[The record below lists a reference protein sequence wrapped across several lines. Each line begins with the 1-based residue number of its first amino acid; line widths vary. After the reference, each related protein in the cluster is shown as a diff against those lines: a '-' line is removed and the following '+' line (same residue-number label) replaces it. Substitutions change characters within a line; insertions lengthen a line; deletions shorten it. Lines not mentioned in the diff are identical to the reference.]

1 MSKFDTKE
9 DLLVT
14 MQLLMDRLT
23 LGTLTMENMEELVA
37 TSREFYERTLILRYK
52 SYEQEVFGA
61 GLSTDTISKEYQAPT
76 PKVEVSSS
84 PSVEVES
91 QQEKAA
97 PFNLSFSL
105 FDQLEQEEALLQEI
119 EAENE
124 VLIASS
130 EIHQGHESHSIVES
144 TPTEIFVTETSTL
157 TTDEY
162 TQETTFTEEIVE
174 EIIQS
179 EIVVEEEILS
189 QPTDAVPAN
198 FSTPSH
204 QKDAFDKMIERDNSL
219 GSQIMGT
226 RLDTLNGA
234 FGLNEKLQLIN
245 ELFDGSS
252 ELFYQSV
259 QIFDSLPDFEQ
270 AKVVLKNYSTEFSWE
285 FENPLVI
292 EFVQK
297 IARRYV

>member
-1 MSKFDTKE
+1 
-9 DLLVT
+9 
-14 MQLLMDRLT
+14 
-23 LGTLTMENMEELVA
+23 VA

-52 SYEQEVFGA
+52 SYEQEVFGSSLTSA
-61 GLSTDTISKEYQAPT
+61 NQTQEK
-76 PKVEVSSS
+76 EVSA
-84 PSVEVES
+84 PSREVASTPSEDS
-91 QQEKAA
+91 KKQQEKTA
-97 PFNLSFSL
+97 PFDMSFSL

-124 VLIASS
+124 ALIASS

>member
-97 PFNLSFSL
+97 PFDLSFSL

-130 EIHQGHESHSIVES
+130 ETHQGHESHSIVES

-179 EIVVEEEILS
+179 QLVEDEISTSPVQEV
-189 QPTDAVPAN
+189 PT
-198 FSTPSH
+198 STTSH

-270 AKVVLKNYSTEFSWE
+270 AKVVLNNYSTEFSWD

>member
-1 MSKFDTKE
+1 VFGSSLTSANQTQEKE
-9 DLLVT
+9 VS
-14 MQLLMDRLT
+14 
-23 LGTLTMENMEELVA
+23 A
-37 TSREFYERTLILRYK
+37 PSRE
-52 SYEQEVFGA
+52 VA
-61 GLSTDTISKEYQAPT
+61 STPSEDSK
-76 PKVEVSSS
+76 K
-84 PSVEVES
+84 
-91 QQEKAA
+91 QQEKTA
-97 PFNLSFSL
+97 PFDMSFSL

-179 EIVVEEEILS
+179 QLVEEEI
-189 QPTDAVPAN
+189 
-198 FSTPSH
+198 STPPVQEVPTSTTSH

>member
-9 DLLVT
+9 DLLAT

-52 SYEQEVFGA
+52 SYEQEVFGS
-61 GLSTDTISKEYQAPT
+61 GLSIDNQIQEYNTPT
-76 PKVEVSSS
+76 PKVEVSSTS
-84 PSVEVES
+84 SVEVES
-91 QQEKAA
+91 HQDKAA
-97 PFNLSFSL
+97 PFDLSFSL
-105 FDQLEQEEALLQEI
+105 FDQLEQEEYLLEEI
-119 EAENE
+119 VVENE
-124 VLIASS
+124 SLITSNETS
-130 EIHQGHESHSIVES
+130 HEAH
-144 TPTEIFVTETSTL
+144 PTETFVTETKSVIIEEYENESTL
-157 TTDEY
+157 T
-162 TQETTFTEEIVE
+162 E
-174 EIIQS
+174 EIIEEVLQS
-179 EIVVEEEILS
+179 QTIDEEIITPPV
-189 QPTDAVPAN
+189 QEVPTTTTA
-198 FSTPSH
+198 ST

-259 QIFDSLPDFEQ
+259 QIFDALPDFEQ
-270 AKVVLKNYSTEFSWE
+270 AKVVLKNYSTEFAWD

>member
-97 PFNLSFSL
+97 PFDLSFSL

-124 VLIASS
+124 ALIASS
-130 EIHQGHESHSIVES
+130 ETHQGHESHSIVES

-179 EIVVEEEILS
+179 PLVEEEI
-189 QPTDAVPAN
+189 
-198 FSTPSH
+198 STPPVQEVPTSTTSH

>member
-84 PSVEVES
+84 PSVEVDS

-97 PFNLSFSL
+97 SFDLSFSL

-124 VLIASS
+124 ALIASS
-130 EIHQGHESHSIVES
+130 ETHQGHESHSIVES

-179 EIVVEEEILS
+179 PLVEEEI
-189 QPTDAVPAN
+189 
-198 FSTPSH
+198 STPPVQEAPTTATTPSY

-270 AKVVLKNYSTEFSWE
+270 AKVVLKNYSTEFSWD

>member
-61 GLSTDTISKEYQAPT
+61 GLSSDTISKEYQAPT

-97 PFNLSFSL
+97 PFDLSFSL

-130 EIHQGHESHSIVES
+130 ETHQGHESHSIVES

-179 EIVVEEEILS
+179 QLVEEEI
-189 QPTDAVPAN
+189 
-198 FSTPSH
+198 STPPVQEVPTTATTPSY

-270 AKVVLKNYSTEFSWE
+270 AKVVLKNYSTEFSWD

>member
-97 PFNLSFSL
+97 PFDLSFSL

-130 EIHQGHESHSIVES
+130 ETHQGHESHSIVES

-179 EIVVEEEILS
+179 QLVEDEISTSPVQEV
-189 QPTDAVPAN
+189 PT
-198 FSTPSH
+198 STTSH

-270 AKVVLKNYSTEFSWE
+270 AKVVLKNYSSEFSWE

>member
-61 GLSTDTISKEYQAPT
+61 GLSKDTISKEYQAPT

-97 PFNLSFSL
+97 PFDLSFSL

-130 EIHQGHESHSIVES
+130 ETHQGHESHSIVES

-179 EIVVEEEILS
+179 QLVEEEI
-189 QPTDAVPAN
+189 
-198 FSTPSH
+198 STPPVQEVPTTATTPSY

>member
-9 DLLVT
+9 DLLAT
-14 MQLLMDRLT
+14 MQLLMDRIT

-97 PFNLSFSL
+97 PFDLSFSL

-130 EIHQGHESHSIVES
+130 ETHQGHESHSIVES

-162 TQETTFTEEIVE
+162 TQKTTFTEEIVE
-174 EIIQS
+174 EIIQKQL
-179 EIVVEEEILS
+179 VEEEI
-189 QPTDAVPAN
+189 
-198 FSTPSH
+198 STPPVQEVPTSTTSH

-226 RLDTLNGA
+226 RLNTLNGA

-270 AKVVLKNYSTEFSWE
+270 AKVVLKNYSTEFSWD

>member
-97 PFNLSFSL
+97 PFDLSFSL

-130 EIHQGHESHSIVES
+130 ETHQGHESHSIVES

-179 EIVVEEEILS
+179 QLVEDEISTSPVQEV
-189 QPTDAVPAN
+189 PT
-198 FSTPSH
+198 STTSH

-270 AKVVLKNYSTEFSWE
+270 AKVVLNNYSSEFSWD

>member
-97 PFNLSFSL
+97 PFDLSFSL

-130 EIHQGHESHSIVES
+130 ETHQGHESHSIVES

-179 EIVVEEEILS
+179 QLVEDEISTSPVQEV
-189 QPTDAVPAN
+189 PT
-198 FSTPSH
+198 STTSH

>member
-97 PFNLSFSL
+97 SFDLSFSL

-124 VLIASS
+124 ALIASS
-130 EIHQGHESHSIVES
+130 ETHQGHESHSIVES

-179 EIVVEEEILS
+179 QLVEEEI
-189 QPTDAVPAN
+189 
-198 FSTPSH
+198 STPPVQEVPTTATTPSY

-270 AKVVLKNYSTEFSWE
+270 AKVVLKNYSTEFSWD

>member
-61 GLSTDTISKEYQAPT
+61 GLSKDTISKEYQAPT

-97 PFNLSFSL
+97 PFDLSFSL

-130 EIHQGHESHSIVES
+130 ETHQGHESHSIVES

-179 EIVVEEEILS
+179 QLVEDEISTSPVQEV
-189 QPTDAVPAN
+189 PT
-198 FSTPSH
+198 STTSH

-270 AKVVLKNYSTEFSWE
+270 AKVVLKNYSSEFSWE

>member
-9 DLLVT
+9 DLLAT

-61 GLSTDTISKEYQAPT
+61 GLSSDTISKEYQAPT
-76 PKVEVSSS
+76 PKIEVSST
-84 PSVEVES
+84 PSVDVDS
-91 QQEKAA
+91 QQEKAN
-97 PFNLSFSL
+97 PFDLSFSL

-124 VLIASS
+124 AIIASNETS
-130 EIHQGHESHSIVES
+130 HETHSIVES
-144 TPTEIFVTETSTL
+144 HSSETFVTETSSVIIEESENESTL
-157 TTDEY
+157 
-162 TQETTFTEEIVE
+162 TEEIVE
-174 EIIQS
+174 EVLQSQII
-179 EIVVEEEILS
+179 EEEIITPPV
-189 QPTDAVPAN
+189 QEVTTKTTA
-198 FSTPSH
+198 ST

-259 QIFDSLPDFEQ
+259 QIFDALPDFEQ
-270 AKVVLKNYSTEFSWE
+270 AKVVLKNYSTEFAWD

>member
-52 SYEQEVFGA
+52 SYEQEVFGSSLTSA
-61 GLSTDTISKEYQAPT
+61 NQTQEK
-76 PKVEVSSS
+76 EVSA
-84 PSVEVES
+84 PSREVASTPSEDS
-91 QQEKAA
+91 KKQQEKTA
-97 PFNLSFSL
+97 PFDMSFSL

-144 TPTEIFVTETSTL
+144 TPTEIFVTETTTL

-179 EIVVEEEILS
+179 QLVEEEI
-189 QPTDAVPAN
+189 
-198 FSTPSH
+198 STPPVQEVPPTATTPSY

>member
-61 GLSTDTISKEYQAPT
+61 GLSSDTISKEYQAPT
-76 PKVEVSSS
+76 PKVEV
-84 PSVEVES
+84 ES

-97 PFNLSFSL
+97 PFDLSFSL

-130 EIHQGHESHSIVES
+130 ETHQGHESHSIVES

-179 EIVVEEEILS
+179 QLVEEEI
-189 QPTDAVPAN
+189 
-198 FSTPSH
+198 STPPVQEVPTSTTSH

-270 AKVVLKNYSTEFSWE
+270 AKVVLKNYSTEFSWD

>member
-9 DLLVT
+9 DLLAT

-61 GLSTDTISKEYQAPT
+61 GLSSDTISKEYKAPT

-84 PSVEVES
+84 PSVDVDS

-97 PFNLSFSL
+97 PFDLSFSL

-124 VLIASS
+124 ALIASNETS
-130 EIHQGHESHSIVES
+130 HETHSIVES
-144 TPTEIFVTETSTL
+144 HSSETFVTETSSVIIEESKNESTL
-157 TTDEY
+157 
-162 TQETTFTEEIVE
+162 TEEIVE
-174 EIIQS
+174 EVLQSQII
-179 EIVVEEEILS
+179 EEEIITPPV
-189 QPTDAVPAN
+189 QEVPTTT
-198 FSTPSH
+198 ST

-259 QIFDSLPDFEQ
+259 QIFDALPDFEQ
-270 AKVVLKNYSTEFSWE
+270 AKVVLKNYSTEFTWD

>member
-9 DLLVT
+9 DLLAT

-52 SYEQEVFGA
+52 SYEQEVFGS
-61 GLSTDTISKEYQAPT
+61 GLSIDNQIQEYNTPT
-76 PKVEVSSS
+76 PKVEVSSTS
-84 PSVEVES
+84 SVEVES
-91 QQEKAA
+91 HQDKAA
-97 PFNLSFSL
+97 PFDLSFSL
-105 FDQLEQEEALLQEI
+105 FDQLEQEEDLLEEI
-119 EAENE
+119 VVENE
-124 VLIASS
+124 SLIASNETS
-130 EIHQGHESHSIVES
+130 HEAH
-144 TPTEIFVTETSTL
+144 PTETFVTETKSVIIEESENESIL
-157 TTDEY
+157 
-162 TQETTFTEEIVE
+162 TEEIVE
-174 EIIQS
+174 EVLQS
-179 EIVVEEEILS
+179 QTIDEEIITPPV
-189 QPTDAVPAN
+189 QEVPTTTTA
-198 FSTPSH
+198 ST

-259 QIFDSLPDFEQ
+259 QIFDALPDFEQ
-270 AKVVLKNYSTEFSWE
+270 AKVVLKNYSTEFAWD

>member
-9 DLLVT
+9 DLLAT

-61 GLSTDTISKEYQAPT
+61 GLSTDTISKEYQAT
-76 PKVEVSSS
+76 SPKVEVSST
-84 PSVEVES
+84 PSVDVDS

-97 PFNLSFSL
+97 PFDLSFSL
-105 FDQLEQEEALLQEI
+105 FDQLEQEEDLLQEI
-119 EAENE
+119 VVENE
-124 VLIASS
+124 SLIASNKTS
-130 EIHQGHESHSIVES
+130 HEAQSIVES
-144 TPTEIFVTETSTL
+144 HSSETFVTETSSVIIEESENESTL
-157 TTDEY
+157 
-162 TQETTFTEEIVE
+162 TEEIVE
-174 EIIQS
+174 EVLQSQII
-179 EIVVEEEILS
+179 EEEIITPPV
-189 QPTDAVPAN
+189 QEVPTTTTA
-198 FSTPSH
+198 ST

-259 QIFDSLPDFEQ
+259 QIFDALPDFEQ
-270 AKVVLKNYSTEFSWE
+270 AKVVLKNYSTEFAWD

>member
-9 DLLVT
+9 DLLAT

-61 GLSTDTISKEYQAPT
+61 GLSTDTISQEYQAPT
-76 PKVEVSSS
+76 SKVEVSSTS
-84 PSVEVES
+84 SVEVEN

-97 PFNLSFSL
+97 AFDLSFSL

-124 VLIASS
+124 VLIANEHTS
-130 EIHQGHESHSIVES
+130 HEALSTES
-144 TPTEIFVTETSTL
+144 FVTETKSVMI
-157 TTDEY
+157 EEFAN
-162 TQETTFTEEIVE
+162 ETILTEEIVE
-174 EIIQS
+174 QEPQS
-179 EIVVEEEILS
+179 HTIEEEIITPPV
-189 QPTDAVPAN
+189 QEVPT
-198 FSTPSH
+198 TTSH

-259 QIFDSLPDFEQ
+259 QIFDALPDFDQ
-270 AKVVLKNYSTEFSWE
+270 AKVVLKNYSNEFTWD